1 MRKLVA
7 VSVLGLG
14 LMGLVAPAFAYDDNE
29 MPPGI
34 DKFTRGVVNVAVGGP
49 EEVITHTI
57 GAVTEYGED
66 TLGGTVASAAGG
78 AFIGLFWGVARIGS
92 GIVDIFTFPFPFNDN
107 EALVEPDHHI

>member
-7 VSVLGLG
+7 VSLLGLWMVG
-14 LMGLVAPAFAYDDNE
+14 LGSQAFAYDDND

-49 EEVITHTI
+49 EEVITHMA
-57 GAVTEYGED
+57 GAYDEYGTD
-66 TLGGTVASAAGG
+66 TAGGAIASIAGG

-92 GIVDIFTFPFPFNDN
+92 GIVDMFTFPFPFNDN
-107 EALVEPDHHI
+107 EPLVEPDHHI